1 MMSAEDL
8 DPRDTYWSSLDAGK
22 LRFQHCSAC
31 GNKWLPPRTECPRC
45 WSAKWVW
52 EDASGQ
58 ASVVSWVVFH
68 TAFHEAF
75 KDRVPYNVA
84 VVELAEGP
92 RLVTNLIEPVDPS
105 TEVIDR
111 PCTLVLEHDHD
122 RALPRFR
129 LA

>member
-1 MMSAEDL
+1 MSGEDQ
-8 DPRDTYWSSLDAGK
+8 DPRNAYWSSLEEGR

-31 GNKWLPPRTECPRC
+31 DNRWLPPRTECPRC
-45 WSAKWVW
+45 WSAEWGW
-52 EDASGQ
+52 EDASGNGR
-58 ASVVSWVVFH
+58 VVSWVVFH

-92 RLVTNLIEPVDPS
+92 RLVTNLIEPVDP
-105 TEVIDR
+105 TGDIIDR
-111 PCTLVLEHDHD
+111 RCTLVIERDHD
-122 RALPRFR
+122 KALPRFR

>member
-1 MMSAEDL
+1 MSADGP
-8 DPRDTYWSSLDAGK
+8 DPRDAYWSSLEEGR
-22 LRFQHCSAC
+22 LRFQRCSAC
-31 GNKWLPPRTECPRC
+31 RNRWLPPRTECPRC
-45 WSAKWVW
+45 WSAEWAW
-52 EDASGQ
+52 EEASGEGR
-58 ASVVSWVVFH
+58 VVSWVVFH

-92 RLVTNLIEPVDPS
+92 RLVTNLVEPFDAAGEVVD
-105 TEVIDR
+105 R
-111 PCTLVLEHDHD
+111 RCTLTIERDHD